1 MYKIWICGSEGQ
13 IGKSILKNIDKDEFE
28 VFTSDKDIDVTNNKV
43 VTDYAKEHQFD
54 IIVNCTGLVSHN
66 YCNEHPQEAFSVNSN
81 GARNLAIAASL
92 TNAKIV
98 YISTDDVF
106 DGKSSKPYRE
116 FDETHPKSIYGKSKL
131 AGEDYTKDFSN
142 HYYIIRSSWVYG
154 EGKNFVTTLID
165 TAKTDNSIAVAA
177 DQFGSPTSAN
187 ELAKFILKLVKT
199 NEFGTYHFTCKHTCS
214 RFEFAKEIIR
224 LSNLK
229 VKLKAVPTLESDF
242 YTFRPTNVVLDNFM
256 LKMNGDYPFVEWKT
270 ALKEFIEEGNHG

>member
-1 MYKIWICGSEGQ
+1 MNKIWICGSNGQ
-13 IGKSILKNIDKDEFE
+13 IGKAILKHVNNQEFE
-28 VFTSDKDIDVTNNKV
+28 VITTDKELDVTNNKD
-43 VTDYAKEHQFD
+43 VTDYARKHQFD
-54 IIVNCTGLVSHN
+54 VIINCTGLVSHS
-66 YCNEHPQEAFSVNSN
+66 YCDEHTQEAFNVNSI

-92 TNAKIV
+92 TNAKVV
-98 YISTDDVF
+98 YISSDDVF

-116 FDETHPKSIYGKSKL
+116 FDQTNPKSIYGKSKL

-142 HYYIIRSSWVYG
+142 HYFIVRSSWVYG
-154 EGKNFVTTLID
+154 EGKNFVTTLIE

-187 ELAKFILKLVKT
+187 ELAKFILKLIKT

-214 RFEFAKEIIR
+214 RFEFAKEIVR
-224 LSNLK
+224 LSNLN

-256 LKMNGDYPFVEWKT
+256 LKITDDYSFVEWKT
-270 ALKEFIEEGNHG
+270 ALKEFIKEGKNG